1 MIRFIIL
8 AIVFLAVVAIS
19 PLLINEKGYILIAM
33 GNLTIESTVVTAIIM
48 LVLSFIILLL
58 LLKLFRGGLKF
69 SALTWHKVIFANKR
83 KALTEFYRGIAAYLR
98 RDYVQAEQLMAKCA
112 KASGQQNLAWLVAA
126 VAANK
131 QKDNKNAISNSAHYL
146 NLIEQNHDTKAKILL
161 ETLLVSLDLLIQQGN
176 YTKAR
181 KLLDD
186 NHKLIGHDSRLLALE
201 IDLCIAEKRYQAA
214 AEHLKSA
221 RKQKNITTA
230 RLTHWEHYVFTAL
243 FTEKIV
249 KEDQQALHDYWQNL
263 PKKIKQSNAVLL
275 AYCQVLASNKLITP
289 INKLLLPHLKKE
301 TDIQFIK
308 QVRQLP
314 ISNADELIAVVQKH
328 LHKDENNAK
337 WLSLLAHFA
346 YVSQQWAMADKAFH
360 RLLNLPEKSYDKL
373 DVITY
378 AKVKSQQGLHQQA
391 NELLLLIINDEAT
404 ANTSLN

>member
-8 AIVFLAVVAIS
+8 AIVFLAVIAIS

-48 LVLSFIILLL
+48 LVLSFIALLM
-58 LLKLFRGGLKF
+58 LLKIFQGGLKF
-69 SALTWHKVIFANKR
+69 SALTWQKVVFASKR
-83 KALTEFYRGIAAYLR
+83 KALIEFYRGITAYLL
-98 RDYVQAEQLMAKCA
+98 RDYPQAEQSMAKCA

-126 VAANK
+126 VAANN
-131 QKDNKNAISNSAHYL
+131 QKNNKNAVSNSTHYL
-146 NLIEQNHDTKAKILL
+146 NLIEQNYNPKAKTLL

-181 KLLDD
+181 TLLDE

-201 IDLCIAEKRYQAA
+201 IDLCINEKRYHAA
-214 AEHLKSA
+214 AEYLNSA
-221 RKQKNITTA
+221 RKQKNINVK
-230 RLTHWEHYVFTAL
+230 RLSNWEYSIFAAL
-243 FTEKIV
+243 FSEKIT
-249 KEDQQALHDYWQNL
+249 KEDQQALYNYWQNL
-263 PKKIKQSNAVLL
+263 AKKVKQSDAVFL
-275 AYCQVLASNKLITP
+275 AYCQVLATHKLVEP
-289 INKLLLPHLKKE
+289 INKLLLPRLKKE
-301 TDIQFIK
+301 ADIQFIK

-346 YVSQQWAMADKAFH
+346 YASQQWAMADKAFH
-360 RLLNLPEKSYDKL
+360 RLLNLSEKSYDKL

-391 NELLLLIINDEAT
+391 NELLLLIIKDEAT

>member
-221 RKQKNITTA
+221 RKKKNITTA
-230 RLTHWEHYVFTAL
+230 MEVC
-243 FTEKIV
+243 V
-249 KEDQQALHDYWQNL
+249 
-263 PKKIKQSNAVLL
+263 
-275 AYCQVLASNKLITP
+275 
-289 INKLLLPHLKKE
+289 
-301 TDIQFIK
+301 
-308 QVRQLP
+308 
-314 ISNADELIAVVQKH
+314 
-328 LHKDENNAK
+328 
-337 WLSLLAHFA
+337 
-346 YVSQQWAMADKAFH
+346 
-360 RLLNLPEKSYDKL
+360 
-373 DVITY
+373 
-378 AKVKSQQGLHQQA
+378 
-391 NELLLLIINDEAT
+391 
-404 ANTSLN
+404 